1 MPIRD
6 DGKITVKTPTDQ
18 LMVAMEY
25 ISNHPEVEQAVVLLG
40 YKEPTEGGAHYKLAV
55 FATGDAWV
63 SRGIVEHAI
72 EQYL

>member
-1 MPIRD
+1 MPIDNNGR
-6 DGKITVKTPTDQ
+6 ITVSTPTDQ
-18 LMVAMEY
+18 LMVALEF
-25 ISNHPEVEQAVVLLG
+25 ISKHPEVEQAVVLLG
-40 YKEPTEGGAHYKLAV
+40 YKVPEGEGNSYKLAV